1 MKRYKALDLKE
12 IRETAGLDFAHFTY
26 QKYQC
31 SCCDGPLDLPARY
44 WRGGKVRKEYFLH
57 NSDALYSY
65 ILFTNDDNGSGI
77 VTKND
82 FIKDQTYISYGNLS
96 EEQMTIVIEML
107 QSQLGEDYKVI
118 KLEDKYEC
126 IKIFNK

>member
-12 IRETAGLDFAHFTY
+12 IRDAAGLDFAHFTY

-44 WRGGKVRKEYFLH
+44 WRGGKVRKEYFLQ
-57 NSDALYSY
+57 NRDELYSY
-65 ILFTNDDNGSGI
+65 ILFENDENGSGI

-118 KLEDKYEC
+118 KPKDKYEC